1 MLVPRDGD
9 LRKRCLQTFSQLDR
23 IVVGPEMDKKETGL
37 FVEHVAVNGRHL
49 NAVVMQG
56 ADQRI
61 HFVGDYDEVTGD
73 RGLPISCGL
82 EVDSDGGTHGWW
94 NWHAILGDLPPRGTE
109 N

>member
-1 MLVPRDGD
+1 
-9 LRKRCLQTFSQLDR
+9 LQTYSQLDR

-37 FVEHVAVNGRHL
+37 FVEHVAVNGGHL

-73 RGLPISCGL
+73 RGLPISR
-82 EVDSDGGTHGWW
+82 DSMAAKSRDSPISKITVGRP
-94 NWHAILGDLPPRGTE
+94 LP
-109 N
+109 